1 MGHINKK
8 AILAMLALVPFSSC
22 NKHKEVERVG
32 EYSDK
37 ELVETTAENVHAT
50 KIETDHIFGLPE
62 DFRFVND
69 TTLVVYD
76 NSVGEYAC
84 CLLSTSGKPI
94 VNFCRKGKGH
104 DEMVQPM
111 SISVA
116 EGRDT
121 IYVYDNMIQRIH
133 SYSVSDLLSGNAK
146 PAVVTDIST
155 WTEAVGYHPYRI
167 DVTGDGRMIST
178 YYRDIRMAMFE
189 GGKSVNEYSKYPVVD
204 EDMDNVRAIWRN
216 TPPPGISPDGRYY
229 VTGTDYGAV
238 LEVLEI
244 GDEGFRQVA
253 LKAYYRPEFRIVPSS
268 TRNLSHIPDTYNGFS
283 AFSAC
288 RKFFATSIVGM
299 NSEERNN
306 IIIYDYDGEIVKKVT
321 VDCQVWRL
329 CINEDGDF
337 YAIAKDMDL
346 TDLYLYKGHVDL

>member
-133 SYSVSDLLSGNAK
+133 SYAVSDLLAGNAK
-146 PAVVTDIST
+146 PAVVTDISA
-155 WTEAVGYHPYRI
+155 WTETVGYHPYRI

-253 LKAYYRPEFRIVPSS
+253 LKAYYRPEFRIVLSS

-288 RKFFATSIVGM
+288 RKFFATSIVGKG
-299 NSEERNN
+299 SAERNN
-306 IIIYDYDGEIVKKVT
+306 IIVYGYDGEIIKKVT
-321 VDCQVWRL
+321 VDCQVCNL
-329 CINEDGDF
+329 CVNEDGDF
-337 YAIAKDMDL
+337 YTIAYDKDF
-346 TDLYLYKGHVDL
+346 TDLGLYRGHVEL